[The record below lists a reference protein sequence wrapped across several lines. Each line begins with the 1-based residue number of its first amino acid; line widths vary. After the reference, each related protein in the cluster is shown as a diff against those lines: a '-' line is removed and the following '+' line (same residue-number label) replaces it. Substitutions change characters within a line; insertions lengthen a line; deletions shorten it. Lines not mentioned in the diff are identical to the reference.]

1 MSSRWS
7 GAVSSTAFI
16 TCSVARC
23 RRWTASVPTS
33 FESVSSRRGSPK
45 GEIHEVVIATDPDVE
60 GEATAY
66 YVAEQLAS
74 LGVTV
79 SRPAHG
85 LPAGS
90 DLEYADE
97 LTMARAFAG
106 RRAL

>member
-1 MSSRWS
+1 
-7 GAVSSTAFI
+7 V
-16 TCSVARC
+16 
-23 RRWTASVPTS
+23 
-33 FESVSSRRGSPK
+33 
-45 GEIHEVVIATDPDVE
+45 
-60 GEATAY
+60 TAY
-66 YVAEQLAS
+66 YVAEQLARHA
-74 LGVTV
+74 VTV